1 MVQEIYNRVERNI
14 LMGNKD
20 QIYKVIKWILRLI
33 LYIMIVII
41 IFDFTQ
47 RTKIS
52 SDINMLEH
60 DLMIL
65 IHVLLLGV
73 ITYWLVHHKEM

>member
-1 MVQEIYNRVERNI
+1 MVQEVYNRVERNI

-20 QIYKVIKWILRLI
+20 QIYKVIKWILRLM

-52 SDINMLEH
+52 SDINMLEY

>member
-1 MVQEIYNRVERNI
+1 
-14 LMGNKD
+14 MGNKD
-20 QIYKVIKWILRLI
+20 QIYKVFKWILRLM

-47 RTKIS
+47 KTTVS

>member
-1 MVQEIYNRVERNI
+1 MVQEVYNRVERNI

-20 QIYKVIKWILRLI
+20 QIYKVFKWILRLM

-47 RTKIS
+47 RTTIS

-73 ITYWLVHHKEM
+73 ITYWLIHHKEM

>member
-1 MVQEIYNRVERNI
+1 MVQEVYNRVERNI

>member
-1 MVQEIYNRVERNI
+1 
-14 LMGNKD
+14 MGNKD
-20 QIYKVIKWILRLI
+20 QIYKVLKWILRLM

-47 RTKIS
+47 RTTVS
-52 SDINMLEH
+52 SDINILEH
-60 DLMIL
+60 DFMIL

>member
-1 MVQEIYNRVERNI
+1 MVQEVYNRVERNI

-20 QIYKVIKWILRLI
+20 QIYKVIKWILRLM

>member
-1 MVQEIYNRVERNI
+1 
-14 LMGNKD
+14 MGNKD
-20 QIYKVIKWILRLI
+20 QTYKVFKWILRLM

-47 RTKIS
+47 RTTVS